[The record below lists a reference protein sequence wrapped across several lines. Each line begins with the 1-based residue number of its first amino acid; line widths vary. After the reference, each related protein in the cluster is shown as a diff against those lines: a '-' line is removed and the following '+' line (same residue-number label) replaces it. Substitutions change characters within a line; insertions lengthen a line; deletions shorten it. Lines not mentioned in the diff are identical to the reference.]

1 MTGGLTLAGITRR
14 FTPDQPA
21 ALVDVNLH
29 VPTGSC
35 TALLGPSGSGKTTL
49 LRAAAG
55 LDPVDAGS
63 VQLDGRDLA
72 GVAPER
78 RSMAMVF
85 QRPLLFPHLTVRDN
99 VAFPGRA
106 TGLSRREARE
116 EAMRFLHLVGL
127 PQLAGRD
134 VRALSGGQQQRV
146 ALARALAARPKALL
160 LDEPFAALDPSL
172 RAEMHE
178 LLMELRA
185 VLEPTVLLVTHDH
198 EEASALADD
207 VAVLTGGRLVQHDPV
222 DIVYRRP
229 AGVEVH
235 RLLGGVNELPGRVDG
250 GVHHSAL
257 GAIRLPAGATP
268 ASGQAL
274 LLVRHE
280 QLRLTA
286 ADDPAASLVATVEMV
301 RQRGGR
307 RVVRVGRDR
316 VWLVAEVAASDPIRP
331 GDVVG
336 VVVPAEAV
344 WPVQDQTSGQT
355 PVPASCPASDPAAD
369 QAEGSSGVAPG

>member
-1 MTGGLTLAGITRR
+1 
-14 FTPDQPA
+14 
-21 ALVDVNLH
+21 
-29 VPTGSC
+29 
-35 TALLGPSGSGKTTL
+35 
-49 LRAAAG
+49 
-55 LDPVDAGS
+55 
-63 VQLDGRDLA
+63 
-72 GVAPER
+72 
-78 RSMAMVF
+78 MVF

-106 TGLSRREARE
+106 TGLSRREARD

-127 PQLAGRD
+127 PQLADRD

-160 LDEPFAALDPSL
+160 LDEPFAALDPTL

-178 LLMELRA
+178 LLLELRA

-207 VAVLTGGRLVQHDPV
+207 VAVLIAGRLVQNDPV

-229 AGVEVH
+229 VGVEVH
-235 RLLGGVNELPGRVDG
+235 RLLGGVNELPGRVDR

-257 GAIRLPAGATP
+257 GALRLPAGATS

-286 ADDPAASLVATVEMV
+286 ADDPAASLVVTVEMV

-307 RVVRVGRDR
+307 RVVTVGRDR
-316 VWLVAEVAASDPIRP
+316 ARLVAEVAAAEPIRP

-344 WPVQDQTSGQT
+344 WPVQEQASGQT
-355 PVPASCPASDPAAD
+355 ATPVSGLASGQAEASSGGASGRSSSVPAKWLK
-369 QAEGSSGVAPG
+369 